1 MSRVLEQG
9 DVFFIYRPRVGVEE
23 VRGLDDVQRFFL
35 VLEPEQRG
43 LFRRLVVGRK
53 RLPDVRGHERVWAFV
68 AEVTEDPKGLR
79 GELERTVYETRT
91 GGVRVQ
97 PEARPAGEGRY
108 ALVDHDG
115 HTHLAYVL
123 ELPPHPGAAQRVF
136 RIEREASYVIAV
148 RNPDAPAQPGTG
160 LPPRRRPQY
169 PERLHARV
177 AGRRFS
183 PVDPP
188 ELLDYEGTEIIIIGA
203 AADAEAELGV
213 ELVTETERID
223 DADLFR
229 TLRLAREDLPV
240 EPLERGELR

>member
-1 MSRVLEQG
+1 
-9 DVFFIYRPRVGVEE
+9 
-23 VRGLDDVQRFFL
+23 
-35 VLEPEQRG
+35 
-43 LFRRLVVGRK
+43 
-53 RLPDVRGHERVWAFV
+53 
-68 AEVTEDPKGLR
+68 
-79 GELERTVYETRT
+79 
-91 GGVRVQ
+91 
-97 PEARPAGEGRY
+97 
-108 ALVDHDG
+108 
-115 HTHLAYVL
+115 
-123 ELPPHPGAAQRVF
+123 
-136 RIEREASYVIAV
+136 
-148 RNPDAPAQPGTG
+148 
-160 LPPRRRPQY
+160 
-169 PERLHARV
+169 LHARV

>member
-1 MSRVLEQG
+1 
-9 DVFFIYRPRVGVEE
+9 VEE
-23 VRGLDDVQRFFL
+23 VRGLDDVQRFFF
-35 VLEPEQRG
+35 VLEPERRA

-53 RLPDVRGHERVWAFV
+53 RLPDLREHERGWAFV
-68 AEVTEDPKGLR
+68 AEVAEAPEALR
-79 GELERTVYETRT
+79 DELERIAYETRT

-123 ELPPHPGAAQRVF
+123 ELPPQPGEAQRLF

-148 RNPDAPAQPGTG
+148 RNPDAPAPPGAG
-160 LPPRRRPQY
+160 LPPRRRPEY
-169 PERLHARV
+169 PEPLHARF
-177 AGRRFS
+177 GDRRFI
-183 PVDPP
+183 PADPP
-188 ELLDYEGTEIIIIGA
+188 ELLDYEGAEVVIIGA
-203 AADAEAELGV
+203 TTAAETELAIKLDA
-213 ELVTETERID
+213 ETERID

-229 TLRLAREDLPV
+229 KLRLPRGDRPL

>member
-9 DVFFIYRPRVGVEE
+9 DVFFFYRPRVGLDE
-23 VRGLDDVQRFFL
+23 VRRLEDVQRFFL
-35 VLEPEQRG
+35 VLEPDGRA
-43 LFRRLVVGRK
+43 LFRRLIVGRK
-53 RLPDVRGHERVWAFV
+53 RLPDVHAHERAWAFV
-68 AEVTEDPKGLR
+68 AEVATDPEALR
-79 GELERTVYETRT
+79 GELEQVAYQTRT
-91 GGVRVQ
+91 RGARVQ

-123 ELPPHPGAAQRVF
+123 ELPPSPGEAQRLF

-148 RNPDAPAQPGTG
+148 RNPDAPAPPGTG
-160 LPPRRRPQY
+160 LPPRRRPEY
-169 PERLHARV
+169 PEHLLARFG
-177 AGRRFS
+177 GRRFS

-188 ELLDYEGTEIIIIGA
+188 ELLDAEGAEVVIIGA
-203 AADAEAELGV
+203 GADAELELGI
-213 ELVTETERID
+213 ELDAETERIE

-229 TLRLAREDLPV
+229 ELHVPRGELPV